1 MWGLGWHINQ
11 EEKLWRHHAHKH
23 SLSPQNARRPN
34 IEKPEKNQNYY
45 EKNILIHLL
54 WRKFHHLT
62 EVKQGFLQY
71 FWHFF
76 LYFFMAC
83 EKKEFNTKSHFILE
97 KEEIRW
103 LCNIIFN
110 IVITGYDLEEADMKT
125 HAFWDFVYERI
136 PNKKSLKP
144 SIEGR
149 YMLLLFSICLNNF
162 LRSIS
167 WKFKNSKKVSEKYCI
182 KCQRKVLC
190 SNINLIQTFIVF
202 DILCTFTENLQL
214 QGSINDV

>member
-1 MWGLGWHINQ
+1 MLINTHF
-11 EEKLWRHHAHKH
+11 RHKMPDDQT
-23 SLSPQNARRPN
+23 LKTWKKTRIT
-34 IEKPEKNQNYY
+34 IEKK
-45 EKNILIHLL
+45 KTILIHLL
-54 WRKFHHLT
+54 WRKFHYLT

-76 LYFFMAC
+76 LFSPWHV
-83 EKKEFNTKSHFILE
+83 KRKNSIQKVNFILE

-125 HAFWDFVYERI
+125 HAFWDFVYERL

-149 YMLLLFSICLNNF
+149 YMQRLFRICLN
-162 LRSIS
+162 
-167 WKFKNSKKVSEKYCI
+167 KF
-182 KCQRKVLC
+182 
-190 SNINLIQTFIVF
+190 
-202 DILCTFTENLQL
+202 
-214 QGSINDV
+214 